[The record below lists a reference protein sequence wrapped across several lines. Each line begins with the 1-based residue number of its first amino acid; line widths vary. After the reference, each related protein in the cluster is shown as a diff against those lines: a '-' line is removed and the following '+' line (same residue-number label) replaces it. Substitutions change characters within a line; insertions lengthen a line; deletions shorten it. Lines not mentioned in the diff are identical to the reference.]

1 MNQQT
6 PERTGVSGASGPPS
20 ATGGSARSTP
30 AGPGFVQ
37 TADEVRGSTSLRR
50 LLPFARPYARHFLAV
65 VVLVLLANAAAVA
78 QPYLVKVAI
87 DQDIA
92 GPHPNPQALV
102 GIGALYAGASLAV
115 LLASYAQVLVL
126 QYAGQRVV
134 RSIRLTLFRHL
145 ESLSMRFFDTNAV
158 GRLVTH
164 VASDTE
170 SVSQFFTNFFLTLVR
185 DGLSLVMIVVAMYQ
199 LDARIATYCMAILP
213 ALFVISA
220 VFRKRLRQRYQTTR
234 TRLSNVVAF
243 LAENL
248 AGMRIIQ
255 LYQQEQRQAQ
265 RFDELNRAHRAAS
278 RAEYR
283 LSVLFN
289 RSFELLGN
297 VAVAA
302 VAWVG
307 GDAVLHHTIPFGTLY
322 AFITY
327 IRQFF
332 QPINALTQ
340 QWNTLQSAGVAAE
353 RIARVLAVQPDVRDP
368 EQPVSLADLPDL
380 RGHVQFA
387 HVTFA
392 YQPGRPVLHD
402 ITLEVPAG
410 AFFGIVGATGAGK
423 SSLISLLVR
432 FYDPQ
437 EGVITLDGIDLRRL
451 RQADLHRLIGLVQ
464 QDVHL
469 LSGTVADNI
478 RMFRREISE
487 QQVVDAARTV
497 GVHERILAL
506 PDGYQT
512 RLFSKGVNLS
522 LGERQLLAF
531 ARVVALNPRVLILD
545 EATAHLDSVTEQWV
559 QHGLRAVARDRTTLV
574 IAHRL
579 STVREADCIVVLDQG
594 RIVEQGRHAELLA
607 QGGLYARLYE
617 RAGVEELADRR

>member
-6 PERTGVSGASGPPS
+6 PAPPGSPGSSGTPTVPGQSSGTAPAVPGLVPP
-20 ATGGSARSTP
+20 
-30 AGPGFVQ
+30 
-37 TADEVRGSTSLRR
+37 ADEVQGRASLRR
-50 LLPFARPYARHFLAV
+50 LLPFARPYVGHFLAV
-65 VVLVLLANAAAVA
+65 VALVLCANAAAVV

-92 GPHPNPQALV
+92 GPHPHPWALMF
-102 GIGALYAGASLAV
+102 IGALYAGAALVV
-115 LLASYAQVLVL
+115 LLASYAQVLIL
-126 QYAGQRVV
+126 QYAGQQVV
-134 RSIRLTLFRHL
+134 RSIRLTLFCHL
-145 ESLSMRFFDTNAV
+145 EALSMRYFDTNAV

-199 LDARIATYCMAILP
+199 LDAYIATWCMAVLP

-255 LYQQEQRQAQ
+255 LFQQEQRQAQ

-302 VAWVG
+302 VAWIG
-307 GDAVLHHTIPFGTLY
+307 GDAVLHQTIPFGTLY

-353 RIARVLAVQPDVRDP
+353 RIARVLAMKPDVRDP
-368 EQPVSLADLPDL
+368 EQPVAQTAVSGV
-380 RGHVQFA
+380 RGHVRFA

-402 ITLEVPAG
+402 ITLDVPAG

-423 SSLISLLVR
+423 SSLMSLLVR

-437 EGVITLDGIDLRRL
+437 EGTITLDGIDLRCF
-451 RQADLHRLIGLVQ
+451 RQVDLHRLIGLVQ
-464 QDVHL
+464 QEVHL

-478 RMFRREISE
+478 RMFRREISD
-487 QQVVDAARTV
+487 QQVLAAARTV
-497 GVHERILAL
+497 GVHERIMAL

-512 RLFSKGVNLS
+512 RLYSKGSNLS
-522 LGERQLLAF
+522 QGERQLLAF

-545 EATAHLDSVTEQWV
+545 EATAHLD
-559 QHGLRAVARDRTTLV
+559 
-574 IAHRL
+574 
-579 STVREADCIVVLDQG
+579 
-594 RIVEQGRHAELLA
+594 
-607 QGGLYARLYE
+607 
-617 RAGVEELADRR
+617 